1 MKKFLKLVLGLIVA
15 IVILIV
21 AMVACTSFFANEV
34 DKELKKGDE
43 VTSVDSN
50 KSSDVKKKSE
60 APKTFT
66 FGDTIKVGDVQL
78 TISKAQNQ
86 SPNQYSEAKNNNV
99 VVFDVTAINKGDD
112 SSFIDN
118 TEFNLYINDE
128 QVESYYGDDT
138 AISGDLNKGKTLKGK
153 LFYDAPKGQSLE
165 LIYKPSFSWN
175 NNEVVFKGK
184 N

>member
-1 MKKFLKLVLGLIVA
+1 MKKLLKLVLGLIIA

-43 VTSVDSN
+43 VTAVDSKQTKEDKQKN
-50 KSSDVKKKSE
+50 TLKHF
-60 APKTFT
+60 A

-86 SPNQYSEAKNNNV
+86 SPAQYSESKNGNV

-112 SSFIDN
+112 SAFIDD

-128 QVESYYGDDT
+128 QVDSYFGDDM

-175 NNEVVFKGK
+175 DNEVVFKGK